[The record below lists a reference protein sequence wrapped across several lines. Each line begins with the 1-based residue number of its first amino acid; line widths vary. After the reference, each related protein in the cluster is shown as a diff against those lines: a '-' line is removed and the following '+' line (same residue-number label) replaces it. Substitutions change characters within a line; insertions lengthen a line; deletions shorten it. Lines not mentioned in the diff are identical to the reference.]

1 MDDELILRAARLED
15 ADAIAAL
22 GAEFEHPATAD
33 EMRARLTSIL
43 PRDDYHTAVAERAG
57 RVVGWGGTMIGIS
70 YTENEPF
77 ARLLALVVTAGER
90 GRGTGAA
97 LVADAEAWARA
108 KGAPR
113 LHLTTALRRKDAHR
127 FYERLGY
134 ENTGLRYARLLS

>member
-57 RVVGWGGTMIGIS
+57 RVVGWGGTMIGVS

-77 ARLLALVVTAGER
+77 ARLLALVGTAAES
-90 GRGTGAA
+90 GRA
-97 LVADAEAWARA
+97 ADAEAWARA